1 MTLKEKL
8 KCLTIFF
15 VLTLLFTQTIF
26 AQEKIFVVSGVVTE
40 PNSSITIP
48 YVTVQAFVS
57 KETSNSVYACVSDGN
72 GKFRV
77 EIKTAGDYDL
87 VLSFVGKQTLIR
99 VCFFSQ
105 KVVLKFVYIIDNS
118 YLS

>member
-1 MTLKEKL
+1 MPDD
-8 KCLTIFF
+8 FF

-57 KETSNSVYACVSDGN
+57 KETSNLSSACC
-72 GKFRV
+72 
-77 EIKTAGDYDL
+77 DL
-87 VLSFVGKQTLIR
+87 CCR
-99 VCFFSQ
+99 SQ
-105 KVVLKFVYIIDNS
+105 GL
-118 YLS
+118 LEW